1 MPASDEM
8 SCRDLVELVT
18 DYLEKTLPAADRVR
32 FEEHLATC
40 PPCQTYLDQM
50 RQTIRAVGRLPRES
64 ISDDAKRGLLEI
76 FRNWKKEPPA

>member
-18 DYLEKTLPAADRVR
+18 EYLEGTLPASDRLR
-32 FEEHLATC
+32 FEEHLGMC

-50 RQTIRAVGRLPRES
+50 RHTLRAAGSLTRES
-64 ISDDAKRGLLEI
+64 MSDNARGALLHV
-76 FRNWKKEPPA
+76 FRHWKKR